1 MTTTAESVQTRPVQG
16 RIATSRGLWTMVV
29 ALVLLAVAGLLFAS
43 TSMSKGALQGMLPFA
58 SVLAIVA
65 LGQTLVIQQGGFDLS
80 VPGSVSIVVVICTH
94 HPEGDNAKLLPAV
107 LMALGVAVAAGLVNG
122 TLIGRLRLNPI
133 VATLGTNALL
143 YAGVLGISAGSPRRT
158 TSLLASIAGGET
170 LGIPNA
176 VFFALVAVAITTVAV
191 KYTVVGRRFEA
202 VGANPRAGRATGLK
216 INRHGLAA
224 YVWAQVL
231 YWLGAVLLAGIIVQ
245 PTAFQGDAYLL
256 AVGRGRRTRRH
267 LATRWKGKPRRHR
280 VGRAVPHPAPT
291 VRSRSGCRLRHPD
304 PGPSRRACARSWFV
318 QRRLGGGTAAAA
330 AVPQR
335 RLRPP
340 RRDHG
345 RPAGAPLTPTDVPT
359 RSSPNLARPRIPV
372 PVDREVT
379 KKGKRHMR
387 PSKKLRPHRRGVGC
401 GRAAPDRLRKHRIG
415 NQRRPRPRPP
425 AVETCRRGA
434 ARRRPPSA

>member
-107 LMALGVAVAAGLVNG
+107 LMALGVAIAAGLVNG

-170 LGIPNA
+170 VGIPNA

-256 AVGRGRRTRRH
+256 PSVAAV
-267 LATRWKGKPRRHR
+267 
-280 VGRAVPHPAPT
+280 V
-291 VRSRSGCRLRHPD
+291 
-304 PGPSRRACARSWFV
+304 
-318 QRRLGGGTAAAA
+318 LGGTSLLGGKGNLVATALAALFLTQLQQFVLALGVDFAIQTLVQAAALALGVGLYSVDWA
-330 AVPQR
+330 AVRQ
-335 RLRPP
+335 RLRP
-340 RRDHG
+340 
-345 RPAGAPLTPTDVPT
+345 
-359 RSSPNLARPRIPV
+359 AR
-372 PVDREVT
+372 
-379 KKGKRHMR
+379 
-387 PSKKLRPHRRGVGC
+387 
-401 GRAAPDRLRKHRIG
+401 
-415 NQRRPRPRPP
+415 N
-425 AVETCRRGA
+425 
-434 ARRRPPSA
+434 PSAATAT